1 LHVDILDEVF
11 SLETTGNADL
21 RTSLEAGAAF
31 VLLNMD
37 HPLKRLKSI
46 CQSVDAEI
54 IVCSRQNT
62 LQAANLA
69 PTVVPV
75 YDNAKC
81 FHGNSINLTP
91 PSVSPDNALYGVFT
105 SGTTGTPK
113 GIIVEHA
120 SFCSS
125 AEGQSEAFHLGP
137 KSRVLQFA
145 SHSFDASIADY
156 LTTLIHGGCVC
167 IPKEFDR
174 NNRLAQATLE
184 MKANWVFLTP
194 SLARILSPSDFPTLK
209 IM

>member
-1 LHVDILDEVF
+1 LHVDMLDEVF
-11 SLETTGNADL
+11 SLETAGNTDL
-21 RTSLEAGAAF
+21 RTFLEAGAAF

-37 HPLKRLKSI
+37 HPLERLKSI
-46 CQSVDAEI
+46 CQSVGAKI
-54 IVCSRQNT
+54 IVCSRQT
-62 LQAANLA
+62 TAQVANLA

-75 YDNAKC
+75 YDNA
-81 FHGNSINLTP
+81 FPGNSINSTP

-125 AEGQSEAFHLGP
+125 AEGHSEAFHLGP

-145 SHSFDASIADY
+145 SHSFDVSIADY

-174 NNRLAQATLE
+174 KNRLAQATLE
-184 MKANWVFLTP
+184 MKANWVLLTP

-209 IM
+209 VM